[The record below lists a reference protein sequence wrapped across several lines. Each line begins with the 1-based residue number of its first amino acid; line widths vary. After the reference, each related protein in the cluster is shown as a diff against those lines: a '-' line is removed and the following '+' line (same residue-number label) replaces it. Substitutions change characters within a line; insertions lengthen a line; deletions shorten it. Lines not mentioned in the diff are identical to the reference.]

1 MTPTRTRDLALEVAF
16 AGLVAAMGLVPAFTP
31 FGFPVP
37 VTLQTLGVMIAG
49 AVLGGRRAAISLLIF
64 LGLVALGLPLL
75 AGGRGG
81 LSVFA
86 GPSAGFL
93 LAWPLAAYVIGVLVY
108 RLGAPF
114 RTVPGFLAIALGGI
128 GVVYAIGI
136 PVVAWRAGLS
146 LGAAATGS
154 AVFLIGDTAKVVV
167 ATIVAAAVHRA
178 RPDLM
183 AAPAEVTTEAAPTPA
198 EDRPSV
204 SP

>member
-1 MTPTRTRDLALEVAF
+1 MTHSRTRDLALEVAF

-49 AVLGGRRAAISLLIF
+49 AVLGGRRGCISLLIF

-81 LSVFA
+81 LGVFA

-93 LAWPLAAYVIGVLVY
+93 IAWPVAAYVIGALVY

-114 RTVPGFLAIALGGI
+114 RSVPGFLAIVAGGI
-128 GVVYAIGI
+128 VVMYAIGI

-146 LGAAATGS
+146 LQAAATGS
-154 AVFLIGDTAKVVV
+154 AVFLIGDSAKAVV
-167 ATIVAAAVHRA
+167 ATIVAAAAHRA

-183 AAPAEVTTEAAPTPA
+183 AARSGSADDLRTAPV
-198 EDRPSV
+198 EDRSHI
-204 SP
+204 S